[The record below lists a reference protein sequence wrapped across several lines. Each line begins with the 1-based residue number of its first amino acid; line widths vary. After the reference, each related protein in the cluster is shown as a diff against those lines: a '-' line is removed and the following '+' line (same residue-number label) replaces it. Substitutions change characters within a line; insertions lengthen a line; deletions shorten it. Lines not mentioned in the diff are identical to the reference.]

1 MSAYAQPAALL
12 TCAVV
17 TTADFTVGKGAT
29 FKTDSVTKPSASAFF
44 FLIHLSSYGPV
55 FILVSSVFDFNFELA
70 EMFKFFCCS
79 LQRKLFKI
87 AIMSVNAFTVQ

>member
-44 FLIHLSSYGPV
+44 YSSISHLMGPFSFSFPV
-55 FILVSSVFDFNFELA
+55 FSILTLNWPRCSNSFVVVCSGNFL
-70 EMFKFFCCS
+70 KS
-79 LQRKLFKI
+79 LLCR
-87 AIMSVNAFTVQ
+87 